1 MRRPVRNKRGDK
13 RYFRLTAQKTKKIN
27 LPGLIQRGGM
37 RL

>member
-1 MRRPVRNKRGDK
+1 MRKPVRNKRGDK
-13 RYFRLTAQKTKKIN
+13 RFFRRTAQKTKKIN